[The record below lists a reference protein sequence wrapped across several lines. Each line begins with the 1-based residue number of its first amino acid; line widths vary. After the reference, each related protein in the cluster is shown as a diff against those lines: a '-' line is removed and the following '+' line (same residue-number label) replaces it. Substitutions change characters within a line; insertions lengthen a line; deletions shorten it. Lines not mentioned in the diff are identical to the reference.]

1 MMLMH
6 LEDRAGA
13 LESLR
18 PFFSP
23 PRRPQQLLFSL
34 HRNGPVPQSMA
45 DYEPFQKLVGW
56 PPPLPN

>member
-1 MMLMH
+1 MIPMH

-13 LESLR
+13 LELLR
-18 PFFSP
+18 PIFIP
-23 PRRPQQLLFSL
+23 PRRSQQLLSSL
-34 HRNGPVPQSMA
+34 HRNGLVPQSMA